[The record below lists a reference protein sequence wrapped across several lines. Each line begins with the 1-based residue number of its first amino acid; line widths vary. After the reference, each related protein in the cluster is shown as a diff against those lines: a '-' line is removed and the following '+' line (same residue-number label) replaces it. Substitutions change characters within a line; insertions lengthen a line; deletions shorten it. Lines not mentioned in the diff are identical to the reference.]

1 MIPELQ
7 LAAELLDEGDSDDE
21 MLALSLVEQA
31 RQRRSRRIV
40 MLAAAALAS
49 TRTTIHRPSEYLR

>member
-1 MIPELQ
+1 MSLDVQ

-21 MLALSLVEQA
+21 VLAHSLMEQA
-31 RQRRSRRIV
+31 MQRRSRRIF

-49 TRTTIHRPSEYLR
+49 TRTTIHMPSEYLR

>member
-1 MIPELQ
+1 MSLELQ

-21 MLALSLVEQA
+21 VLALSLLEQA

-49 TRTTIHRPSEYLR
+49 TSTTIHRQSEYLR